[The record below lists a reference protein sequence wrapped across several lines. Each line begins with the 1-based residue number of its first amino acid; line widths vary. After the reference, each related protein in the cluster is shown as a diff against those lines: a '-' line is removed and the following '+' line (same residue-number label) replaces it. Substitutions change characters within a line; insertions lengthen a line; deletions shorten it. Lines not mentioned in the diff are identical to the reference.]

1 MPCHAMPC
9 VHPAIPDSNDR
20 LKRSIA
26 QANASSF
33 MVIDDR
39 SCMIDLVTGSDPLF
53 YGGQI
58 DPLPPPSYKLA
69 QF

>member
-1 MPCHAMPC
+1 
-9 VHPAIPDSNDR
+9 